1 MKFLIL
7 ASLFVLSVV
16 AEPEAEPQHHT
27 AGFVRYTNG
36 ALVPED
42 TDSVKL
48 AKAAH
53 LSTKA
58 FQPMPLQYVL
68 KNMKTLKTPVT
79 YAGTPYA
86 HMPLNP
92 YYGVYQPQVYGLQHQ
107 KVVAPQVYGGHIY
120 QPHVYSMPAVHH
132 MGKRDAEAEPE
143 AEADAQYLSY
153 YGTPATTYTGTYR
166 YPAVYTSAY
175 AYPTPAVKTAYTTA
189 YRYPTAVNAAYTTS
203 AYRFP
208 TTYTTGA
215 YRYPATVSTAYTAAG
230 AYGLPAVHALGKRE
244 AEAEPEAEAEAQWL
258 NYYGTPFTYNNAINR
273 AYTIPST
280 YTYNTAFNT
289 AYTYPSTYT
298 YSTGYPYAYNG
309 YPYAF
314 RG

>member
-1 MKFLIL
+1 
-7 ASLFVLSVV
+7 
-16 AEPEAEPQHHT
+16 
-27 AGFVRYTNG
+27 
-36 ALVPED
+36 
-42 TDSVKL
+42 
-48 AKAAH
+48 
-53 LSTKA
+53 
-58 FQPMPLQYVL
+58 MPLQYVL

-120 QPHVYSMPAVHH
+120 QPHVYGMPAVHH
-132 MGKRDAEAEPE
+132 MGKREAEAEPE

-166 YPAVYTSAY
+166 YPSVYTS
-175 AYPTPAVKTAYTTA
+175 A

-280 YTYNTAFNT
+280 YTY
-289 AYTYPSTYT
+289 
-298 YSTGYPYAYNG
+298 STGYPYSLHLPFYLHLQHW
-309 YPYAF
+309 
-314 RG
+314 

>member
-1 MKFLIL
+1 M
-7 ASLFVLSVV
+7 V

-68 KNMKTLKTPVT
+68 
-79 YAGTPYA
+79 YD
-86 HMPLNP
+86 
-92 YYGVYQPQVYGLQHQ
+92 YG
-107 KVVAPQVYGGHIY
+107 
-120 QPHVYSMPAVHH
+120 MPAVHH
-132 MGKRDAEAEPE
+132 MGKREAEAEPE

-175 AYPTPAVKTAYTTA
+175 TYPTPAVKTAYTTA

-203 AYRFP
+203 AYTFP

-258 NYYGTPFTYNNAINR
+258 NYYGTPFTYTNAINR

>member
-1 MKFLIL
+1 M
-7 ASLFVLSVV
+7 
-16 AEPEAEPQHHT
+16 
-27 AGFVRYTNG
+27 G
-36 ALVPED
+36 
-42 TDSVKL
+42 
-48 AKAAH
+48 
-53 LSTKA
+53 A

-86 HMPLNP
+86 HMPINP

-132 MGKRDAEAEPE
+132 MGKREAEDEPE

-175 AYPTPAVKTAYTTA
+175 AYPTPAVKTAYTT
-189 YRYPTAVNAAYTTS
+189 S

-208 TTYTTGA
+208 PTYTTGA

-280 YTYNTAFNT
+280 YTYNTALNT